1 MKKLRILL
9 SALLICCL
17 LPVGAGAA
25 DTPSQMQLTRQ
36 CIAHFQQERPSK
48 GDNEWR
54 IDEFVVSAWSL
65 NEEKDIWELDISSIM
80 SSTWSCAFEMQT
92 GKIITPLING
102 QIFKRGEDSLLLE
115 TRTDEKYSYQVC
127 DMKGGLRDISI
138 PHDGQVVLADSEGY
152 ILSSFEVQKTVRTD
166 GDRTMVF
173 PLLQYSI
180 LDADGNVLLDELD
193 DVYND
198 TLGGSLVFFDG
209 EAAVRSGSTEVYVPD
224 GPWPA
229 IFYNAPYRFIDRSGK
244 EIAQQK
250 LDSLSYNRFNSRW
263 FGRRD
268 DKNYLLDGHGGESVI
283 PYNWFEPSQWA
294 EETVQQAAA
303 LGIELPYL
311 SGHQPYRL
319 NIRRDEFCTLAV
331 QMLRAA
337 DPDKLPQTE
346 RAFPDCEDADVMR
359 IAALGIVN
367 GYEDGTFQPDRDI
380 SREEAAVI
388 LHRLYRV
395 MYGEITAD
403 PVRYEDDSSI
413 GLWAKESVY
422 AMWQAGV
429 MQGEGQ
435 NQFHPENGYT
445 CEQAI
450 ATMLRMTMIEV

>member
-25 DTPSQMQLTRQ
+25 DTLSQMQLTRQ

-48 GDNEWR
+48 DDNEWR

-65 NEEKDIWELDISSIM
+65 NEEKDIWELHVSSIM

-138 PHDGQVVLADSEGY
+138 PHDGD
-152 ILSSFEVQKTVRTD
+152 
-166 GDRTMVF
+166 
-173 PLLQYSI
+173 
-180 LDADGNVLLDELD
+180 
-193 DVYND
+193 
-198 TLGGSLVFFDG
+198 
-209 EAAVRSGSTEVYVPD
+209 
-224 GPWPA
+224 
-229 IFYNAPYRFIDRSGK
+229 
-244 EIAQQK
+244 
-250 LDSLSYNRFNSRW
+250 
-263 FGRRD
+263 
-268 DKNYLLDGHGGESVI
+268 SVI
-283 PYNWFEPSQWA
+283 PYNWFEPSQ
-294 EETVQQAAA
+294 
-303 LGIELPYL
+303 
-311 SGHQPYRL
+311 
-319 NIRRDEFCTLAV
+319 
-331 QMLRAA
+331 
-337 DPDKLPQTE
+337 
-346 RAFPDCEDADVMR
+346 
-359 IAALGIVN
+359 
-367 GYEDGTFQPDRDI
+367 
-380 SREEAAVI
+380 
-388 LHRLYRV
+388 
-395 MYGEITAD
+395 
-403 PVRYEDDSSI
+403 
-413 GLWAKESVY
+413 WAKESVY

>member
-25 DTPSQMQLTRQ
+25 DTLSQMQLTRQ

-48 GDNEWR
+48 DDNEWR

-65 NEEKDIWELDISSIM
+65 NEEKDIWELHVSSIM

-102 QIFKRGEDSLLLE
+102 QIFKRGKDSLLLE
-115 TRTDEKYSYQVC
+115 TRTGEKYSYQVC

-180 LDADGNVLLDELD
+180 LDADG
-193 DVYND
+193 
-198 TLGGSLVFFDG
+198 
-209 EAAVRSGSTEVYVPD
+209 
-224 GPWPA
+224 PWPA

-263 FGRRD
+263 FGTRD
-268 DKNYLLDGHGGESVI
+268 DKDYLLDGHGGESVI

-380 SREEAAVI
+380 SCEEAAVI

-403 PVRYEDDSSI
+403 PVCYDDDSSI

-450 ATMLRMTMIEV
+450 ATMLRMTMKEV